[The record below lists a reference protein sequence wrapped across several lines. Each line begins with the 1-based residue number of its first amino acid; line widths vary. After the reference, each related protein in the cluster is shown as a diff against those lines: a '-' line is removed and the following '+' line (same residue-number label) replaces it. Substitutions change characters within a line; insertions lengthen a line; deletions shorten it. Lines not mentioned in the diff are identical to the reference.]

1 MFRLFGV
8 IFRQTSAT
16 TEDLPTCE
24 TLPPTP
30 NTDKK
35 VATKTAT
42 NHTPAQ
48 QLIDISS
55 DSVIHKGI
63 PIAIV
68 RVRHKIL

>member
-1 MFRLFGV
+1 M
-8 IFRQTSAT
+8 SAT

-24 TLPPTP
+24 TPSK

-35 VATKTAT
+35 VDTKTAT
-42 NHTPAQ
+42 NHTPSQ

-63 PIAIV
+63 PTAIV
-68 RVRHKIL
+68 RVRRKIL